1 MGNRNRP
8 LVVVTLLL
16 IIMSQIILIGALTAR
31 IVLQVQLNRTIS
43 EQVVTR
49 GK

>member
-16 IIMSQIILIGALTAR
+16 IMLQIILIGMLTAR
-31 IVLQVQLNRTIS
+31 IVLQVQLNRTRS
-43 EQVVTR
+43 EQVVTH